1 MSVISVK
8 IIQEKKQ
15 THIIAFQN
23 ANTTLV
29 SFERSAVQLMCVYNS
44 YALPQVPEHFYLF
57 KLNNS
62 LTKAGI
68 KLTLK
73 NKLSSR
79 SSQYASMQLSLLI
92 FCFLLTSPPLR
103 AAPQTCQE
111 CMSAF
116 NDGVFLVCPV
126 CHPAPD
132 DPAQSLP
139 TANQPIASCTPPENP
154 VTQPA
159 TPHSQHL
166 DVVMRLFMLAA
177 QTHSNSNFVFSPDSL
192 FHALS
197 ALLAG
202 ASGTTRELLANFL
215 ESSAFPT
222 TEEPGA
228 GSGQS
233 EVYSVGN
240 ALLLASRHQLQ
251 DSYRREAE
259 KMNTIV
265 HENID
270 FTNRPSVKALARYL
284 NEEFC
289 YLTHGMIRSFC
300 NADDWNTETAL
311 ILINSVYFRGLW
323 KQPFYRKQEGGMF
336 TLANG
341 RVHLRR
347 VLHQEIQHTGY
358 ATHNE
363 WQAVTVPYRGN
374 YEMVLVL
381 PPEGTAVSGI
391 STGLM
396 ANLLA
401 SIQTVP
407 EVDLTLPAFETR
419 SKSDL
424 DSALQ
429 NTGLGCLFEQGRVN
443 LGGMLVGSS
452 KEIFLSGVQQN
463 CAIKVNELGT
473 EASAV
478 TQTMF
483 VDGIRKNIKINFN
496 RPFLYILR
504 HKKTER
510 ILFIGQILHP
520 EDLNYR

>member
-1 MSVISVK
+1 M
-8 IIQEKKQ
+8 
-15 THIIAFQN
+15 
-23 ANTTLV
+23 TL
-29 SFERSAVQLMCVYNS
+29 
-44 YALPQVPEHFYLF
+44 
-57 KLNNS
+57 
-62 LTKAGI
+62 T
-68 KLTLK
+68 
-73 NKLSSR
+73 NKLSNR
-79 SSQYASMQLSLLI
+79 SSRCAAIQLSLLTL
-92 FCFLLTSPPLR
+92 CFLLTSPPLR
-103 AAPQTCQE
+103 AAPQTCEE

-116 NDGVFLVCPV
+116 NDDVFLVCPV
-126 CHPAPD
+126 CHPAANY
-132 DPAQSLP
+132 PAKSLP
-139 TANQPIASCTPPENP
+139 TANPPIASCTTPDP

-159 TPHSQHL
+159 TQHSQQVE
-166 DVVMRLFMLAA
+166 VVMRLFMLAA
-177 QTHSNSNFVFSPDSL
+177 QAHPDSNFVFSPDSL

-202 ASGTTRELLANFL
+202 ASGTTRELLAKFL
-215 ESSAFPT
+215 ESCAFPT
-222 TEEPGA
+222 TTEEPCA
-228 GSGQS
+228 GSGRG
-233 EVYSVGN
+233 EVYSVAN

-251 DSYRREAE
+251 DTYRREAE

-424 DSALQ
+424 YSALQ

-483 VDGIRKNIKINFN
+483 VDGIRNNIKINFN